1 MYIYVYVLVYIHDT
15 THSGVRHTHAN
26 TYTQPSPSS
35 APPHDN
41 TNRQYLI
48 SEINSMPAA
57 LKKRK
62 SVKQII
68 PFPLLALGEACER

>member
-1 MYIYVYVLVYIHDT
+1 MYIYVYVLVYIQDT
-15 THSGVRHTHAN
+15 THSGVRH